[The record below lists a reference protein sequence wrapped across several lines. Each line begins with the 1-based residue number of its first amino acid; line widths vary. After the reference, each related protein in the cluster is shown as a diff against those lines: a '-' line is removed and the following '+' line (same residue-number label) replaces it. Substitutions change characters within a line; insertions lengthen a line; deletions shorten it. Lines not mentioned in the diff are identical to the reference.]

1 MNNGHQIIL
10 DYPDLIPILEQLR
23 KQDKRIVLTQG
34 SWDML
39 HVGHARYLEEAKKY
53 GDVLIVGTDSDE
65 KIRKRKGPGR
75 PVVPQEERLEMLTY
89 IRSVDYVVLKP
100 EIAPKYSLIKLV
112 KPDTLI
118 VIKENY
124 DEQQISEVAEFCGE
138 VKVLPRMATTSTSA
152 KLRSVQIGQTK
163 KIESKLLTAIDQV
176 LAEYRD

>member
-1 MNNGHQIIL
+1 MHNGHQITL
-10 DYPDLIPILEQLR
+10 NYKDLEPILQKLR
-23 KQDKRIVLTQG
+23 SENKKIILTQG

-65 KIRKRKGPGR
+65 KIRQRKGPGR

-100 EIAPKYSLIKLV
+100 EVAEKYSLIKLV
-112 KPDTLI
+112 RPDVLI

-124 DEQQISEVAEFCGE
+124 NETQLEELARFCGE
-138 VKVLPRMATTSTSA
+138 VRVLPRMAVTSTSA

-163 KIESKLLTAIDQV
+163 KIEFKLLHAIDQV

>member
-1 MNNGHQIIL
+1 
-10 DYPDLIPILEQLR
+10 
-23 KQDKRIVLTQG
+23 
-34 SWDML
+34 
-39 HVGHARYLEEAKKY
+39 
-53 GDVLIVGTDSDE
+53 
-65 KIRKRKGPGR
+65 
-75 PVVPQEERLEMLTY
+75 MLTY